1 MTLSMPRCRL
11 VLAMTLVL
19 IAAAAGPLKRDAR
32 AQDALRAAAVVNDEV
47 ISILDLLMRVR
58 LAILG
63 AGIEDTPEARNRI
76 ARQVLGRLIDERL
89 QQQEAERLDID
100 VTDSQ
105 MDLALE
111 SLARQNKMTREQL
124 FDALNQRSIY
134 PSALL
139 DQVRAQLLWQI
150 VVQRSLTPKI
160 TIREDEID
168 EIVARIS
175 AKQGEL
181 ERRVAEI
188 TLGVE
193 TALQEEEVRQNAA
206 RLVEQIRAGASFS
219 GLAREFSQSATANLG
234 GDLGW
239 VKDGE
244 LPDNLNRVLAGMQPG
259 QVSDPV
265 RTLTGFTILLL
276 LEQRQS
282 EAVQVDRDKI
292 EEGLKKQRAN
302 QLAQRTLWE
311 LRRSAN
317 VDIRI

>member
-1 MTLSMPRCRL
+1 MTF
-11 VLAMTLVL
+11 VL
-19 IAAAAGPLKRDAR
+19 IAAAGPLKRDAQ

-63 AGIEDTPEARNRI
+63 AGIEDTPETRNRI

-111 SLARQNKMTREQL
+111 SLARQNKMTREEL
-124 FDALNQRSIY
+124 FDALNKRSIY

-139 DQVRAQLLWQI
+139 DQVRAQLVWQI

-175 AKQGEL
+175 ANQGEL
-181 ERRVAEI
+181 EHRVAEI

-206 RLVEQIRAGASFS
+206 RLVEQIRAGASFV

-239 VKDGE
+239 VKGGE
-244 LPDNLNRVLAGMQPG
+244 LPDNLNRVLASMQPG
-259 QVSDPV
+259 QVSDPI

-276 LEQRQS
+276 VEQRQS
-282 EAVQVDRDKI
+282 AAVQVDRDKI